1 MDNVY
6 TQEEHYDKLKKI
18 LMIGLP
24 IDGIIQII
32 LGYEKFVYFYLRPIS
47 FKPSG
52 YINYQR
58 VQTINKIND
67 FNIIK

>member
-32 LGYEKFVYFYLRPIS
+32 LGYEEFVYFCLYPKS

-52 YINYQR
+52 CINYPR
-58 VQTINKIND
+58 VQTINIIDD